1 MGGEEHDLDLGRPLC
16 GGSPGERS
24 FLRFKQFFEKT
35 GILFNPRINAA
46 VHFIQYTL
54 FTSEWDSKKEIE

>member
-1 MGGEEHDLDLGRPLC
+1 MVGHLGKDH
-16 GGSPGERS
+16 

-46 VHFIQYTL
+46 VHFIKYTL

>member
-1 MGGEEHDLDLGRPLC
+1 MVGHLGKDH
-16 GGSPGERS
+16 

-46 VHFIQYTL
+46 LHFIQYTL
-54 FTSEWDSKKEIE
+54 FTSEWDSKKLSKNQTIEFQQET